1 MYSYVTAA
9 EEVQCVTRAA
19 TGVFNADIVIQ
30 TADDRRVSSTCGDT
44 CTYTFS
50 SDDTPT
56 VTSISPDSITT
67 NDQRLT
73 FTGARFKFLLVM
85 PKP

>member
-1 MYSYVTAA
+1 MCWYVTAA

-56 VTSISPDSITT
+56 VTSISPDSVTT
-67 NDQRLT
+67 NDQTLT
-73 FTGARFKFLLVM
+73 FTGARQASCNCAK
-85 PKP
+85 